1 MGRTTTTHVV
11 NFVNFFAS
19 SAKQRL
25 ENVNDN
31 GYFFKIYISNLTL
44 CSILSF
50 EKALTARNKLNDFRV
65 SRDS

>member
-50 EKALTARNKLNDFRV
+50 EIALTARNKLNDFRV

>member
-31 GYFFKIYISNLTL
+31 GYFFKIYISNL
-44 CSILSF
+44 SF
-50 EKALTARNKLNDFRV
+50 EIALTARNKLNDFKV

>member
-1 MGRTTTTHVV
+1 MGRTKTTHVV

-31 GYFFKIYISNLTL
+31 GYFFKIYVSNLTL

-50 EKALTARNKLNDFRV
+50 EIALTARNKLNDFRV
-65 SRDS
+65 S

>member
-31 GYFFKIYISNLTL
+31 GYFFKIYISNLAL

-50 EKALTARNKLNDFRV
+50 EIALTARNKLNDFRV